1 MPKKKN
7 FLGGMQNYNPNNGEY
22 EPALKGPNG
31 ESPSG
36 FKSFKKKEDKD
47 ESFDTI
53 NEKRMGKSNNT
64 NAKIFDDY
72 KEEYTKAYKENGE
85 KGLKDA
91 VLKSGYTTEQYKY
104 ALEQLKNGTNDET
117 ADEFKLD
124 EEKYQDVEKTPY
136 GFIYNVNGKSITDL
150 AGQKKKLGYSLST
163 EDSGFTV
170 AVGGEEVFFK
180 DFDSAYKYAKGE
192 DKNNSFDQ
200 INAKRMG
207 KEQPKSE
214 ETQEDKDFNAEIK
227 KTADEIKSSGD
238 RYTYMMLDRLR
249 SDAEYVLGEGK
260 GAVGQLWYNG
270 DPKKHIALMKE
281 LHNSLKDKPQWLS
294 MEKIN
299 EYEKRFND
307 FGPVY
312 IKDNDRKKL
321 TKAGFSIDDTYSG
334 GDTYEIYDKDTKR
347 NNSIS
352 LSDNGKYYYT
362 TINGT
367 VYYYEDLDTAI
378 DRATYK
384 SGKAPSNGAIGW
396 ENGAYDNQKAE
407 KKLKE
412 LRGY

>member
-7 FLGGMQNYNPNNGEY
+7 FLGGMQNYNPDNGEY

-117 ADEFKLD
+117 ADEFVDRFEDRLTELEGDVSTSAIDDEEYVDGYKALKDELEQNKDKLDAETYKHYKDTIDRVLGKDEEESNVEFKLD
-124 EEKYQDVEKTPY
+124 EKKYPDAEKTPY
-136 GFIYNVNGKSITDL
+136 GFIYNVGGKSITDL

-207 KEQPKSE
+207 KEQPKRE

-227 KTADEIKSSGD
+227 KTADRIRSSGD

-249 SDAEYVLGEGK
+249 TDVEYVTGEYGGK
-260 GAVGQLWYNG
+260 GAMNQLWYNG

-281 LHNSLKDKPQWLS
+281 LHNGLKEKPQWLS
-294 MEKIN
+294 MDKIN
-299 EYEKRFND
+299 EYEK
-307 FGPVY
+307 
-312 IKDNDRKKL
+312 
-321 TKAGFSIDDTYSG
+321 
-334 GDTYEIYDKDTKR
+334 
-347 NNSIS
+347 
-352 LSDNGKYYYT
+352 
-362 TINGT
+362 
-367 VYYYEDLDTAI
+367 
-378 DRATYK
+378 
-384 SGKAPSNGAIGW
+384 
-396 ENGAYDNQKAE
+396 
-407 KKLKE
+407 KLKE
-412 LRGY
+412 LK